1 MFRIRCAV
9 PIPIFLFIF
18 LAFLFTSTSTQYQV
32 TGVLVDKNQTPV
44 AGLSVILL
52 DEKDEKIA
60 SDQTDNQGRF
70 SLVYQVEATSADT
83 YGGLDIPSEFKLG
96 ASYPNPFNPRTT
108 VPFLAPE
115 NTRAVV
121 ALYNILGQEVMRNQV
136 TLAAGNHDILINLGG
151 GLSQGQYILRVQ
163 GEGFSLTQS
172 MTFVSAGIGGGHPE
186 IRVRSGKSP
195 SAHIASSMK
204 HQNTEVNY
212 RVIVEGNQAFGKKEF
227 PVPVNQNYHSGE
239 IALEHEEYPL
249 HVTIVGQGS
258 VSEQVVTAK
267 GYGHGTLVRLTAE
280 PAEGWRF
287 VEWGGD
293 IGGTGDTG
301 DTGNSVNNTV
311 EITVESEKN
320 VTATFEKRDY
330 PLHVTIVG
338 QGSVSEQVVTAKGYG
353 HGTLVRLTAEP
364 AEGWRFVEW
373 GGDIG
378 DTGDTGDTGNS
389 VNNTVEITVESEKNV
404 TATFE
409 KREYPLHVTI
419 VGQGSVSEQ
428 VVTAKGYG
436 HGTLV
441 RLTAEP
447 AEGWTF
453 QNWSGD
459 LSGTDNPHEITI
471 DSEKSVTA
479 TFFKINTNQA
489 TNVTISSANII
500 GEFVYAGTDSIND
513 LGICYATTHE
523 PDFGNTCVSAQSFAV
538 GHFSIQATDLDD
550 NTQYFARAY
559 VRIGQN
565 TTFGNQITFTTLESP
580 KGSLS
585 GFAYYSGTTIPT
597 SGVTVSVGHD
607 SSTTTTTGW
616 FEITNINVG
625 TYELVAAKH
634 GYDNYVQN
642 VTISEGENTA
652 DLPMSSTQFTHQ
664 LSGKILSASDNN
676 PVEGA
681 SVFVLNP
688 DGSDSEL
695 HSTTSSTGFYQ
706 IPNVPRGA
714 VTVVARHI
722 SHEEY
727 EIDIFMSH
735 FDYQLDV
742 NLIGRPT
749 NGRDT
754 ETIVVDVTN
763 PETGHTWMDRNLG
776 ATRAATSSNDYQ
788 AYGDLYQWGR
798 RSDGHEKRN
807 SPTTSTMSGSDQPAH
822 GRFIVPYNIPWDWR
836 SPQND
841 HLWQGEEG
849 INNPCPFGYRVPT
862 EAEWNA
868 ERLSWSSNN
877 AAGAIDSPLKLVMA
891 GGRSSTDGSLLYVG
905 TYGGYWSSTDSGNY
919 ARSLRFG
926 SSSADVFTGHR
937 SFGRSVRCIKD

>member
-108 VPFLAPE
+108 VPFFAPE

-121 ALYNILGQEVMRNQV
+121 ALYNILGQEVMRNQM

-320 VTATFEKRDY
+320 VTATFEKR
-330 PLHVTIVG
+330 
-338 QGSVSEQVVTAKGYG
+338 
-353 HGTLVRLTAEP
+353 
-364 AEGWRFVEW
+364 
-373 GGDIG
+373 
-378 DTGDTGDTGNS
+378 
-389 VNNTVEITVESEKNV
+389 
-404 TATFE
+404 
-409 KREYPLHVTI
+409 EYPLHVTI

-479 TFFKINTNQA
+479 SFFKINTNQA

-652 DLPMSSTQFTHQ
+652 DLSMSSTQFTHQ

-681 SVFVLNP
+681 SVVVLNP

-919 ARSLRFG
+919 ARSFRFG